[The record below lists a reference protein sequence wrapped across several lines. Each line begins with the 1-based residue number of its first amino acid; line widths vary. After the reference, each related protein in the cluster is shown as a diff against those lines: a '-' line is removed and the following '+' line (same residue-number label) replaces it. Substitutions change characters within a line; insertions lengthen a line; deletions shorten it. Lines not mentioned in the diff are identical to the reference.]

1 MVHYALDN
9 KAICLIDDNSTKAD
23 ATPRASALIE
33 SLRDIGYTLSTALAD
48 IIDNSITAGASTVQI
63 FADTLADDPSVAIVD
78 NGSGM
83 HQEDLIEALRPG
95 SRSPREERTSSDLGR
110 FGLGLK
116 SASFS
121 QCRRLTVLSRRE
133 GVMAGARW
141 DLDEVAETDRW
152 EISLINDYINVPCAD
167 LLIGDGTLVL
177 WEKLD
182 RVDGG
187 YRHDARKR
195 AQHINNALS
204 GAERHLRIVFH
215 RFMERGSKGKLSIAI
230 NGRALDPID
239 PFARKHPATQ
249 IDPEETLSLSHG
261 VVRIRSFTIPHHKA
275 LSRDEWDEL
284 GGTEG
289 HLRSQGFY
297 IYRGNRLII
306 SGSWLG
312 LAKQTELT
320 KLCRIRVDI
329 PNTMDADWKID
340 VKKAS
345 AQLPPAVRER
355 LKKIV
360 ERFVQTS
367 KRTYKKRGQKLT
379 DETRVP
385 IWQRVLRDRAIVYQP
400 NIDHPALVEF
410 EERLPEDLRRDFRN
424 CISLVGAGLPV
435 ESLHAD
441 MLGQAEIV
449 KATEAEMDALEQA
462 LHSMVPHLLDQGISK
477 AGVCSMLKTTDMFR
491 NEWDRVE
498 PVLARILEQRGSE

>member
-1 MVHYALDN
+1 M
-9 KAICLIDDNSTKAD
+9 IDDKLIKAD

-48 IIDNSITAGASTVQI
+48 IIDNSITAGASTAHI
-63 FADTLADDPSVAIVD
+63 IADTLTEEPSIAIVD
-78 NGSGM
+78 NGEGM
-83 HQEDLIEALRPG
+83 DQAELIEALRLG
-95 SRSPREERTSSDLGR
+95 SRNPREERASSDLGR

-121 QCRRLTVLSRRE
+121 QCRKLTVLSRRG
-133 GVMAGARW
+133 GVLAGARW
-141 DLDEVAETDRW
+141 DLDEIAETDRW
-152 EISLINDYINVPCAD
+152 EISLIGSDSNIPHAD
-167 LLIGDGTLVL
+167 LLIGDGTLVI

-187 YRHDARKR
+187 YRHDAQKLAR
-195 AQHINNALS
+195 HINNALA

-215 RFMERGSKGKLSIAI
+215 RFMQRKGKGKFSILL
-230 NGRALDPID
+230 NGRALEPID
-239 PFARKHPATQ
+239 PFATMHPATQ
-249 IDPEETLSLSHG
+249 VDPEETLSLAHG
-261 VVRIRSFTIPHHKA
+261 KVRIRSFTIPHHKA
-275 LSRDEWDEL
+275 MQRDEWDEL
-284 GGTEG
+284 GGPEG

-297 IYRGNRLII
+297 IYRGDRLII

-312 LAKQTELT
+312 LARQTELT

-367 KRTYKKRGQKLT
+367 KRTYRKRGQRLT

-385 IWQRVLRDRAIVYQP
+385 MWQRVLKDGAIVYQP

-410 EERLPEDLRRDFRN
+410 EERLPEDLRRDFKN

-435 ESLHAD
+435 DSLHAD
-441 MLGQAEIV
+441 MLGQAETIR
-449 KATEAEMDALEQA
+449 ATEAGAGALEQA
-462 LHSMVPHLLDQGISK
+462 LYSMVPHLLEQGISE
-477 AGVCSMLKTTDMFR
+477 AGVRTMLKTTDMFR
-491 NEWDRVE
+491 DEWSRFE
-498 PVLARILEQRGSE
+498 PMLASFFEQGEPK

>member
-1 MVHYALDN
+1 MT
-9 KAICLIDDNSTKAD
+9 DDNLTKAD

-48 IIDNSITAGASTVQI
+48 IVDNSITAGASSVNI
-63 FADTLADDPSVAIVD
+63 YADTLTDNPSVAITD
-78 NGSGM
+78 NGGGM
-83 HQEDLIEALRPG
+83 GQAELIEALRPG
-95 SRSPREERTSSDLGR
+95 SRNPREARASSDLGR

-121 QCRRLTVLSRRE
+121 QCRRLTVLSRRD
-133 GVMAGARW
+133 GVLAGARW

-152 EISLINDYINVPCAD
+152 EISLIEDASHIPQAD
-167 LLIGDGTLVL
+167 LLYGDGTLVL

-187 YRHDARKR
+187 YRHDADKR
-195 AQHINNALS
+195 AQNINHALS
-204 GAERHLRIVFH
+204 GAERHLRVIFH
-215 RFMERGSKGKLSIAI
+215 RFMERAGKNRLSISI
-230 NGRALDPID
+230 NNRALDPID
-239 PFARKHPATQ
+239 PFATKHPATQ
-249 IDPEETLSLSHG
+249 IDTEETLSLAQG
-261 VVRIRSFTIPHHKA
+261 VVRIRSFTLPHHKVMQ
-275 LSRDEWDEL
+275 RDEWDEI
-284 GGTEG
+284 GGPEG

-297 IYRGNRLII
+297 IYRGDRLII

-312 LAKQTELT
+312 LARQTELT

-345 AQLPPAVRER
+345 AQLPPVVRER

-367 KRTYKKRGQKLT
+367 KRTYRKRGQKLT
-379 DETRVP
+379 DDTRVP
-385 IWQRVLRDRAIVYQP
+385 MWQRVLKDGAIVYRP
-400 NIDHPALVEF
+400 NADHPALAEF

-435 ESLHAD
+435 DSLHAD
-441 MLGQAEIV
+441 MLGHAETV
-449 KATEAEMDALEQA
+449 KASDAEADALEQA
-462 LHSMVPHLLDQGISK
+462 LYAMVPKLIEQGVME
-477 AGVCSMLKTTDMFR
+477 AEVRSMLKTTDMFR
-491 NEWDRVE
+491 NEWARLE
-498 PVLARILEQRGSE
+498 PVLSRILEEGKPE

>member
-1 MVHYALDN
+1 M
-9 KAICLIDDNSTKAD
+9 
-23 ATPRASALIE
+23 IE

-48 IIDNSITAGASTVQI
+48 IIDNSITAGACAVNI
-63 FADTLADDPSVAIVD
+63 FADTLTDDPSVAIID

-83 HQEDLIEALRPG
+83 GQAELIEALRLG
-95 SRSPREERTSSDLGR
+95 SKNPREERTPSDLGR

-121 QCRRLTVLSRRE
+121 QCRRLTVLSRRD

-152 EISLINDYINVPCAD
+152 EISLIKDDSNITHAD
-167 LLIGDGTLVL
+167 LLRGDGTLVL

-187 YRHDARKR
+187 YRQDARKR
-195 AQHINNALS
+195 AQHINNALAV
-204 GAERHLRIVFH
+204 AERHLRIVFH
-215 RFMERGSKGKLSIAI
+215 RFMERGGKGKLSVSI
-230 NGRALDPID
+230 NGRVLDPID
-239 PFARKHPATQ
+239 PFATKHPATQ
-249 IDPEETLSLSHG
+249 IDPEETLSLAHG

-275 LSRDEWDEL
+275 LRRDEWDEL
-284 GGTEG
+284 GGPEG

-297 IYRGNRLII
+297 IYRGDRLII

-312 LAKQTELT
+312 LARQTELT

-355 LKKIV
+355 LKNII

-367 KRTYKKRGQKLT
+367 KRTYVNRGLKLT

-385 IWQRVLRDRAIVYQP
+385 MWQRVLKDGAIVYQP
-400 NIDHPALVEF
+400 NIDYPALVEF
-410 EERLPEDLRRDFRN
+410 EERLPVELRRDFRY

-435 ESLHAD
+435 DSLHAD
-441 MLGQAEIV
+441 MLGQAETV
-449 KATEAEMDALEQA
+449 KVTEAETDALEMA
-462 LHSMVPHLLDQGISK
+462 LHSMVPHLLEQGISETE
-477 AGVCSMLKTTDMFR
+477 VRSMLKTTDMFR
-491 NEWDRVE
+491 NEWERFE
-498 PVLARILEQRGSE
+498 PVLARIFERRGSE

>member
-1 MVHYALDN
+1 M
-9 KAICLIDDNSTKAD
+9 IDSSLKKAD

-48 IIDNSITAGASTVQI
+48 IIDNSITAGASSVHI
-63 FADTLADDPSVAIVD
+63 FADTLTEKPSIAIID

-83 HQEDLIEALRPG
+83 SETDLVEALRPG
-95 SRSPREERTSSDLGR
+95 SRNPREKRSPADLGR

-121 QCRRLTVLSRRE
+121 QCRRLTVLSRKG
-133 GVMAGARW
+133 GVFSGAQW
-141 DLDEVAETDRW
+141 DLDDVAETDLW
-152 EISLINDYINVPCAD
+152 EISLIEDDRNIPHGE
-167 LLIGDGTLVL
+167 LLRGDGTLVL

-187 YRHDARKR
+187 YLYDAHKR
-195 AQHINNALS
+195 AQHINNALA
-204 GAERHLRIVFH
+204 GAEGHLRLVFH
-215 RFMERGSKGKLSIAI
+215 RFMEKGGKERLAISI
-230 NGRALDPID
+230 NNRALDPID
-239 PFARKHPATQ
+239 PFARKNPATQ
-249 IDPEETLSLSHG
+249 IDPEETLALPDG
-261 VVRIRSFTIPHHKA
+261 IVRIQSFTIPHHKA
-275 LSRDEWDEL
+275 MQRDEWDEL
-284 GGTEG
+284 GGPKG

-297 IYRGNRLII
+297 IYRGDRLII

-355 LKKIV
+355 LKNIV

-367 KRTYKKRGQKLT
+367 KRTYRKRGQKLT
-379 DETRVP
+379 DDARVP
-385 IWQRVLRDRAIVYQP
+385 VWQRIIKDGVIIYQP
-400 NIDHPALVEF
+400 NSDHPALVEF
-410 EERLPEDLRRDFRN
+410 EERLPEVLRKDFRN

-435 ESLHAD
+435 DSLHAD
-441 MLGQAEIV
+441 MLGHAETV
-449 KATEAEMDALEQA
+449 KASVAEVDALEQA
-462 LHSMVPHLLDQGISK
+462 LHSMVPHFLEQGVTE
-477 AGVCSMLKTTDMFR
+477 AGIRSMLKMTDMFR
-491 NEWDRVE
+491 EEWEKVE
-498 PVLARILEQRGSE
+498 PVLTKILEQGKSK